1 MGRWAPAGVRPLVL
15 KQRGPLAKAAPA
27 LPTLIGPAVSVRSQ
41 ELLHVLMAPLGHVD
55 LPVPLQVRADTEALP
70 TLPTLIGPLSGVHAS
85 VPLQIGALDEAFAAI
100 TASKRPLSGV
110 DTPVL
115 GEVGTTAEALP
126 AIPAA
131 MRPFASVRL
140 TVFGERRALAEAF
153 AALRAPMRRRRTDV
167 IHRHR
172 AMSRSGSHHGS
183 GVRPAVP
190 IQV

>member
-1 MGRWAPAGVRPLVL
+1 MGRWAPAGMRPLVL

-100 TASKRPLSGV
+100 TAAVRPFTSV
-110 DTPVL
+110 DASVL
-115 GEVGTTAEALP
+115 GEVGAT
-126 AIPAA
+126 
-131 MRPFASVRL
+131 
-140 TVFGERRALAEAF
+140 AEAF
-153 AALRAPMRRRRTDV
+153 ATLNATVWFFGGD
-167 IHRHR
+167 
-172 AMSRSGSHHGS
+172 G
-183 GVRPAVP
+183 RPAP
-190 IQV
+190 PGAARAAT